1 MMSKKK
7 TKINV
12 IRNLADG
19 PRDYPLSNG
28 ESIYLAPKGIIR
40 VSEELISNAL
50 ITAQRKRLIDIYE
63 VSEEDVLEVNDDVIT
78 SEEAGE

>member
-19 PRDYPLSNG
+19 PRDYPLANG

-40 VSEELISNAL
+40 VSE
-50 ITAQRKRLIDIYE
+50 
-63 VSEEDVLEVNDDVIT
+63 
-78 SEEAGE
+78 